1 MTLGSTEQCDNCL
14 LPVQAVE
21 AEYELVEDSSP
32 LDSLP
37 SSPLVLEDSPPSS
50 PLAEESFEMV
60 TGRGEEGG
68 LGPQDTSLLGGLP
81 PTPHNSSVDLTR
93 EEVTP
98 LANLKSGVEAL
109 ISELSTGQE
118 GEASTEV
125 EKEAKGEAVKEVVEA
140 EEKVEDVA
148 EKVEEVEAIGTIRE
162 EVEESEQR

>member
-1 MTLGSTEQCDNCL
+1 MSYLTTAFSLS
-14 LPVQAVE
+14 QAVE

-98 LANLKSGVEAL
+98 LASLKSGVEAL

-125 EKEAKGEAVKEVVEA
+125 EKEAVKEVVEA
-140 EEKVEDVA
+140 EEKGEDVA

-162 EVEESEQR
+162 EVEGSEQR

>member
-1 MTLGSTEQCDNCL
+1 MTTAFSLS
-14 LPVQAVE
+14 QAVE

-68 LGPQDTSLLGGLP
+68 LGPQDTSLLSGLP

-93 EEVTP
+93 EVTP
-98 LANLKSGVEAL
+98 LASLKSGVEAL

-118 GEASTEV
+118 VREEGEATSEV
-125 EKEAKGEAVKEVVEA
+125 EKEAKEEAVKEVVEV
-140 EEKVEDVA
+140 EEKVKDVE

>member
-1 MTLGSTEQCDNCL
+1 M
-14 LPVQAVE
+14 E

-118 GEASTEV
+118 GEAST
-125 EKEAKGEAVKEVVEA
+125 GEAVKEVVEA
-140 EEKVEDVA
+140 EEKVKDVE
-148 EKVEEVEAIGTIRE
+148 EKVEEVETVGAIRE
-162 EVEESEQR
+162 EVEGSEQR